1 MERHIFNDVV
11 TLYSKNGKQ
20 LSIEN
25 KEFRNA
31 LLDIIIIIII
41 VHMQTL
47 LNCYP
52 AYEGFMLFDRQT
64 RSTLWN
70 LLNINSPWMNMEV

>member
-1 MERHIFNDVV
+1 MEGHIFNDLV
-11 TLYSKNGKQ
+11 TLYSKNGKK
-20 LSIEN
+20 LSQEN

-31 LLDIIIIIII
+31 LLDIIITFI

-52 AYEGFMLFDRQT
+52 AYEGFVLFDRET

-70 LLNINSPWMNMEV
+70 LLNIKIPWMNMEV